1 MGVTPAEDAEIRA
14 TIAAN
19 PLAGDVIP
27 GLDGLRKLRFAF
39 GGRGKRGGGRA
50 VYFLML
56 ADDAAAL
63 VFAYAKADR
72 EDMTIAQKKMLKQL
86 MEEIRNG

>member
-1 MGVTPAEDAEIRA
+1 
-14 TIAAN
+14 
-19 PLAGDVIP
+19 
-27 GLDGLRKLRFAF
+27 
-39 GGRGKRGGGRA
+39 
-50 VYFLML
+50 ML

>member
-39 GGRGKRGGGRA
+39 GVA
-50 VYFLML
+50 
-56 ADDAAAL
+56 ASAAA
-63 VFAYAKADR
+63 AAPS
-72 EDMTIAQKKMLKQL
+72 IS
-86 MEEIRNG
+86 